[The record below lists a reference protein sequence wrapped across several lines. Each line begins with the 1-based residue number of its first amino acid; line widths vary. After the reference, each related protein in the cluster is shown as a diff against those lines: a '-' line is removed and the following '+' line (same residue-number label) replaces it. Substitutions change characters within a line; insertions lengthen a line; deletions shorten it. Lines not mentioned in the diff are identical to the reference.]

1 MKIFSLLK
9 AECSKVFGDIK
20 IYYINYIFGNLN
32 VFFMFFGLFY
42 AFSKNNQTDTSKL
55 LFLFGLM
62 YWYFGVHAIDLISIL
77 IEEEIEQGT
86 LEQLL
91 LTRTSLSISLA
102 FRIIAQILFDLFK
115 GIFVFFICMVSFKI
129 DFSIVFS
136 LNFWISV
143 LVFFVGLFAM
153 YGFGYL
159 VAGLSLI
166 YKQASSIASISSTLI
181 LFFSGTSISIEKFPE
196 IIQYIIM
203 IFPFYWSNN
212 LIESILF
219 DNYAQI
225 PFSMLILFVELL
237 FWISIGILTL
247 NYCLETVYEKGTSG
261 TY

>member
-91 LTRTSLSISLA
+91 LTRTSLSGSLPN
-102 FRIIAQILFDLFK
+102 
-115 GIFVFFICMVSFKI
+115 FV
-129 DFSIVFS
+129 
-136 LNFWISV
+136 
-143 LVFFVGLFAM
+143 
-153 YGFGYL
+153 
-159 VAGLSLI
+159 
-166 YKQASSIASISSTLI
+166 
-181 LFFSGTSISIEKFPE
+181 
-196 IIQYIIM
+196 
-203 IFPFYWSNN
+203 
-212 LIESILF
+212 
-219 DNYAQI
+219 
-225 PFSMLILFVELL
+225 
-237 FWISIGILTL
+237 
-247 NYCLETVYEKGTSG
+247 
-261 TY
+261 